1 MAATQVVRSEW
12 TKIRSVASTVWTL
25 SLAAVVTV
33 ALGVLISLLS
43 KNEFDDLSTKD
54 RLSFDPTFISFAG
67 MSLGQ
72 LAMIVFGVLVVSNE
86 YSTGMIRTS
95 LAAVPQR
102 GTFLFSKI
110 AVATGLAFLVA
121 LATSFVAFFL
131 GQAMLGSHRASI
143 GDPGVLRAVIGGG
156 LYMTLIALFSMGVA
170 TMLRSPM
177 LSLGILMPFF
187 FLISTILG
195 NVYADQEGRPVPPG
209 PGRQQDH
216 AGRHPDRRR
225 HSVRPLGR
233 PGDHGPVGG
242 GGGGGRVR
250 AAEEEGRVG
259 SSGGFAGERSS
270 NPLHPAHA
278 LT

>member
-1 MAATQVVRSEW
+1 MATIQVVRSEW

-25 SLAAVVTV
+25 SLAVVVTV
-33 ALGVLISLLS
+33 ALGMLIAALS
-43 KNEFDDLSTKD
+43 KNEFDNLSARD
-54 RLSFDPTFISFAG
+54 RLSFDPTYISFAG

-110 AVATGLAFLVA
+110 AVAAGLALAVGLV
-121 LATSFVAFFL
+121 TSFVTFFL
-131 GQAMLGSHRASI
+131 GQSMLGSLRAEI

-170 TMLRSPM
+170 AMLRSPM

-187 FLISTILG
+187 FLISNILG
-195 NVYADQEGRPVPPG
+195 NVGATKKVGRYLPDQAGSKIMQVVTPVDDDTPYG
-209 PGRQQDH
+209 PWGGL
-216 AGRHPDRRR
+216 AIMVVWVVAALLGGYLLLKRR
-225 HSVRPLGR
+225 
-233 PGDHGPVGG
+233 D
-242 GGGGGRVR
+242 
-250 AAEEEGRVG
+250 A
-259 SSGGFAGERSS
+259 
-270 NPLHPAHA
+270 
-278 LT
+278 

>member
-1 MAATQVVRSEW
+1 MAAIQVVRSEW

-25 SLAAVVTV
+25 SLAVVVTIG
-33 ALGVLISLLS
+33 LGMLISALS
-43 KNEFDDLSTKD
+43 KNEFDSMSRND

-102 GTFLFSKI
+102 GSFLAGKI
-110 AVATGLAFLVA
+110 GVATALSLVVG

-131 GQAMLGSHRASI
+131 GQAMLGEHKAAI

-156 LYMTLIALFSMGVA
+156 LYMTLIAMFSMGVA
-170 TMLRSPM
+170 AMLRSPM

-187 FLISTILG
+187 FLISNILG
-195 NVYADQEGRPVPPG
+195 NVDATKKIGQYLPDQAGSKIMQVVTPIDDDTPYG
-209 PGRQQDH
+209 PWG
-216 AGRHPDRRR
+216 G
-225 HSVRPLGR
+225 LGIMALW
-233 PGDHGPVGG
+233 VAAALIGG
-242 GGGGGRVR
+242 YILLKKRD
-250 AAEEEGRVG
+250 A
-259 SSGGFAGERSS
+259 
-270 NPLHPAHA
+270 
-278 LT
+278 